1 MEKVQ
6 EPAVVYGTSSY
17 YGKKGNALGISEGI
31 MDELLGQS
39 DEVKLMVISRL
50 AESMRKETAIREE
63 NLGLEEWKNAMA
75 VKRKE
80 LQRKYNLPDDLARL
94 VGCLPPRSDK
104 EREEAKEAYLREK
117 GVSYVIAG
125 SKELDCRIAMEKL
138 YSLFHIKK

>member
-1 MEKVQ
+1 MKEYKQIPDKAVEKVQ

-17 YGKKGNALGISEGI
+17 SGKEGNALGISEGI

-80 LQRKYNLPDDLARL
+80 LQRKYDLPDDLARL
-94 VGCLPPRSDK
+94 IGCMPPRSDE

-117 GVSYVIAG
+117 YG
-125 SKELDCRIAMEKL
+125 L
-138 YSLFHIKK
+138 